1 MPYALCPRQQ
11 AGAMRL
17 RPAEER
23 VAPIGR
29 TSAPGPLLTEPGKSP
44 AEGSPFS
51 LGNAR
56 GRGATPGRN
65 AHKPGGGKFALGQRA
80 RRAGGG

>member
-1 MPYALCPRQQ
+1 
-11 AGAMRL
+11 MRL

-29 TSAPGPLLTEPGKSP
+29 TSAPGPLLTGPGKSP

-65 AHKPGGGKFALGQRA
+65 AHKPGGGKFVLGQRA